1 MKKKVL
7 IITGIVVAI
16 LVVAGLVTS
25 YMDSARV
32 RNGVEPK
39 FVVKITTDGGNKV
52 TYWGLG
58 YKVVRYP
65 CVSPNEP
72 YKNNR
77 GVKYGSWF
85 MRYELENEKN
95 NNTKT
100 TLNDINNFITDYFA
114 KDDVDKSNIAYWA
127 VEENAVVVGMMD
139 ISTDKQE
146 EFIYNVFSS
155 CCGSEYIKYI
165 NENKLI
171 EFKEAID
178 IFDAQII
185 EAKDNSITV
194 KVLKNSKSFKKDD
207 KVTMKITRQTS
218 GVNDFYVI
226 GNKVRITF
234 NGMVETSNPAQIGA
248 SKIELITK

>member
-32 RNGVEPK
+32 RNGIEPK

-65 CVSPNEP
+65 SVSPNEP

-85 MRYELENEKN
+85 MKYEKPH
-95 NNTKT
+95 
-100 TLNDINNFITDYFA
+100 
-114 KDDVDKSNIAYWA
+114 
-127 VEENAVVVGMMD
+127 VEENNEEINKEEISDVVM
-139 ISTDKQE
+139 T
-146 EFIYNVFSS
+146 
-155 CCGSEYIKYI
+155 IKEGTLT
-165 NENKLI
+165 NTGVT
-171 EFKEAID
+171 
-178 IFDAQII
+178 II
-185 EAKDNSITV
+185 
-194 KVLKNSKSFKKDD
+194 LKNNTDDEYVYGPDYYVEKYDDGSWKQASTLTGDPLSWNAIAYSLKANDSVELTLNFKLSYGELSEGKYRVIKRVSKEEDRPITED
-207 KVTMKITRQTS
+207 KVIKLS
-218 GVNDFYVI
+218 
-226 GNKVRITF
+226 
-234 NGMVETSNPAQIGA
+234 VEFEI
-248 SKIELITK
+248 K

>member
-32 RNGVEPK
+32 RNGIEPK

-65 CVSPNEP
+65 SVSPNEP

-95 NNTKT
+95 NNTKP

-114 KDDVDKSNIAYWA
+114 KDNVDKSNIAYWA

-171 EFKEAID
+171 EFKESID

-207 KVTMKITRQTS
+207 KVTMKITRPTS
-218 GVNDFYVI
+218 GVNDFYVV

-234 NGMVETSNPAQIGA
+234 NEMVETSNPAQIGA